1 MLIKHKDKPTDESEF
16 SYLKSHIFET
26 DGFYIQ
32 SLLLKDEY
40 TCVEPTLP
48 IPKFKST
55 EEVARKI
62 REFVDSQKKSISK
75 NL

>member
-26 DGFYIQ
+26 VGFYIQ
-32 SLLLKDEY
+32 SLILKDEY
-40 TCVEPTLP
+40 TCIEPTLP

-55 EEVARKI
+55 AEVADTIRK
-62 REFVDSQKKSISK
+62 FVDSQKAMAGKKS
-75 NL
+75 